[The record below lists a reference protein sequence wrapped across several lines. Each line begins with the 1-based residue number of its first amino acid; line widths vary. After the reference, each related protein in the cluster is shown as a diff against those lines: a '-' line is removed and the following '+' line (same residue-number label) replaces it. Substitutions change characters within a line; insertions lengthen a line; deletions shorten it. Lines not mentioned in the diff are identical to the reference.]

1 MSTTEKFSRGE
12 VVLVYCDEQHE
23 FVERIYL
30 TQFED
35 ASLPYPYVCV
45 QEGYEDAYIAG
56 AYFCTENFN
65 LIMKTSSE
73 EREIRQT
80 LKEIIR
86 MKKRVREL
94 EEIIRQRQSK

>member
-56 AYFCTENFN
+56 ARFRTENFN
-65 LIMKTSSE
+65 LIKKTSSE
-73 EREIRQT
+73 ERVTKLE
-80 LKEIIR
+80 
-86 MKKRVREL
+86 KRVREL